1 MPPNDK
7 REFMEAI
14 TFSPAQMHLVTLMSH
29 IKTSVALD
37 QLRDQLADFYARQI
51 DEEMEKLWESGEW
64 NEEKLQS
71 LENAHFRT
79 PYK

>member
-29 IKTSVALD
+29 IKTSLALD
-37 QLRDQLADFYARQI
+37 QLRDQLADFYARQV
-51 DEEMEKLWESGEW
+51 DEEMEQLWESGEW

>member
-1 MPPNDK
+1 
-7 REFMEAI
+7 MEAI

-29 IKTSVALD
+29 INTSVALD

>member
-1 MPPNDK
+1 
-7 REFMEAI
+7 
-14 TFSPAQMHLVTLMSH
+14 MHRGSEERC
-29 IKTSVALD
+29 AL
-37 QLRDQLADFYARQI
+37 YARQI

>member
-1 MPPNDK
+1 
-7 REFMEAI
+7 MEAL

-29 IKTSVALD
+29 IKSSLALD

-51 DEEMEKLWESGEW
+51 DEEMEQLWESGEW
-64 NEEKLQS
+64 NEQKLQS
-71 LENAHFRT
+71 LQTAHFRT